1 MCELTGTLS
10 AFNCIND
17 MARKKID
24 SKASLRNAYMDF
36 ILKSGQRPKNIYS
49 FVQEFKIP
57 ESEFYDHY
65 GSFKAIEKSVF
76 QAFFENT
83 ISLLNENK
91 DYHSFDAANKLLSF
105 YFTFFEILKANR
117 SYVVCALEEN
127 KNLLFALS
135 TLSEMKKSFHDF
147 IQELDIETPNF
158 PEEKLQKFKDKALVE
173 GAWGQFIFTLKF
185 WLDDSSKGFEKTD
198 VFIEKSIT
206 TSFALLDNSTLNS
219 VFDLGKFLFKEKI
232 MSN

>member
-1 MCELTGTLS
+1 
-10 AFNCIND
+10 

-24 SKASLRNAYMDF
+24 PKISLREAYMDF
-36 ILKSGQRPKNIYS
+36 VLKTGERPKNIHS
-49 FVQEFKIP
+49 FVQELKLP

-83 ISLLNENK
+83 TSLLNENEE
-91 DYHSFDAANKLLSF
+91 YHSFDAANKLLSF

-117 SYVVCALEEN
+117 SYVVFTLEED
-127 KNLLFALS
+127 KNVLSAIS
-135 TLSEMKKSFHDF
+135 TLSELKKSFHTF
-147 IQELDIETPNF
+147 IEELNIETPDL
-158 PEEKLQKFKDKALVE
+158 PEEKLQKFKDKALFE
-173 GAWGQFIFTLKF
+173 GAWGQFLFTLKF

-232 MSN
+232 MTH